1 MEGTF
6 LYDLVAICLRKYRM
20 QLEKD
25 TKNVYNKWVVE
36 WREKLENALNAEQL
50 DIADGYAH
58 SLRAWDEDIQLM
70 YEIRVLNYGV
80 KIGMELQ
87 KAFDDYEE

>member
-6 LYDLVAICLRKYRM
+6 LYDLVEADLREYRVK
-20 QLEKD
+20 LEKD